1 MRTARL
7 KDDEE
12 YLTVQE
18 FKERGL
24 DIAEMICGGRDLR
37 GNLCPTGVIA
47 INTKDADIG
56 GWGNTPHW
64 RGKGHIDYCNKSSK
78 SPTYKKPEDEN
89 EERVVKRYKNAQDIN
104 IAIDLR
110 READTDGGGTA
121 GKDGSGDIAATD
133 TQGKKRGHQTARE
146 GKGRKRQVGCLKNL
160 LTLAIEGILDQH
172 QDAQINVLL
181 DEGLI
186 KGTVAE
192 CVHNCATQAPKPG
205 KLGIYYGVVEDVR
218 EADYGK
224 AFLNFRNGF
233 TIFLSAEIYT
243 SIEAVKSYKNRAVAV
258 IGTPREKKG
267 GSGTLIRVDDIE
279 YLRASKKRFGR
290 SRRL

>member
-1 MRTARL
+1 MRTARR
-7 KDDEE
+7 KDGEE

-24 DIAEMICGGRDLR
+24 ADTDMICGGRDLR
-37 GNLCPTGVIA
+37 GNLCSSGVIA
-47 INTKDADIG
+47 INTEDADIG

-64 RGKGHIDYCNKSSK
+64 RGKRHIDYCNKSSK

-110 READTDGGGTA
+110 READTDGGAT
-121 GKDGSGDIAATD
+121 GKDGSDDITAVD
-133 TQGKKRGHQTARE
+133 SQGKKRGRQTARD

-160 LTLAIEGILDQH
+160 LTLAVEGILDQH
-172 QDAQINVLL
+172 QDVQVNVLL

-192 CVHNCATQAPKPG
+192 CVHNCATQAPEPG
-205 KLGIYYGVVEDVR
+205 KLGIYYGVVTNVR

>member
-1 MRTARL
+1 MRTARR
-7 KDDEE
+7 KGKEE
-12 YLTVQE
+12 YLTIQE

-24 DIAEMICGGRDLR
+24 DIADMICGGRDLR
-37 GNLCPTGVIA
+37 GNLCPSGVIA
-47 INTKDADIG
+47 VNIEDADIG

-64 RGKGHIDYCNKSSK
+64 RGKRHIDYCNKSSK
-78 SPTYKKPEDEN
+78 SPTYKKPEDVN
-89 EERVVKRYKNAQDIN
+89 EERVIKQYKNAQDIS

-110 READTDGGGTA
+110 READTDGSTTGKNGSDDITA
-121 GKDGSGDIAATD
+121 NGAQAKN
-133 TQGKKRGHQTARE
+133 RGRQTIRD

-192 CVHNCATQAPKPG
+192 CVHDCGTQAPEPG
-205 KLGIYYGVVEDVR
+205 KLGIYYGVVKDVR

-224 AFLNFRNGF
+224 AFLNFRYGF
-233 TIFLSAEIYT
+233 TVFLSADIYT

-279 YLRASKKRFGR
+279 YLRASKKKFGR